1 MTLKGGKSP
10 NEREALTAAKRS
22 VLTWVNDEERKI
34 GIDSGLKRLEILKCT
49 WDGLDWYIWIQCN
62 ADQFTTRI
70 FYYMYHPDKEIG
82 HLTPFMPVGTFYE
95 KEGVFD
101 AKQNE
106 W

>member
-10 NEREALTAAKRS
+10 SEREALTAAKRS
-22 VLTWVNDEERKI
+22 VLTWVNEEERKI

-70 FYYMYHPDKEIG
+70 FYYMYHPEKEIG

-101 AKQNE
+101 AKSNE
-106 W
+106 R